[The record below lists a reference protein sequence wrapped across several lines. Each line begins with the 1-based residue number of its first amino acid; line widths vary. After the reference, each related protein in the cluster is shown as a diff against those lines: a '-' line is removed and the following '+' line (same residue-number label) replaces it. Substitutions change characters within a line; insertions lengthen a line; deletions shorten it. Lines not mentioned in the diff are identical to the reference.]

1 MFQWIGTWETHCNK
15 RILSLEICPLLMLCY
30 DSGEGEDFKGVEKN
44 RDAPVATETT
54 ICNSVVVY
62 VTLNPKKRSKTPY
75 HSEFEDFFCQILLK
89 QEPQWFNVGGNKYQS
104 LEGDPV
110 CAIYI
115 KSRIC
120 SWGEQC
126 YLMRERFYGV
136 RLILNPLDGGINV
149 CIFNM
154 LTGH

>member
-1 MFQWIGTWETHCNK
+1 M
-15 RILSLEICPLLMLCY
+15 
-30 DSGEGEDFKGVEKN
+30 
-44 RDAPVATETT
+44 
-54 ICNSVVVY
+54 
-62 VTLNPKKRSKTPY
+62 
-75 HSEFEDFFCQILLK
+75 
-89 QEPQWFNVGGNKYQS
+89 
-104 LEGDPV
+104 

-149 CIFNM
+149 CNFNM
-154 LTGH
+154 LIGHFIHRSKEFFRKRWHIYVYLFCVGIFFVRILEVYNIWLFKLDFMAQI